1 MKDFTEKN
9 KGLVDKASKTA
20 EFAIKYGLE
29 VANSCDPLSAAIAV
43 GGKSGVGALLSKFSA
58 SQCAGIVGVIVSSIT
73 PQVYKYLFIIS
84 S

>member
-9 KGLVDKASKTA
+9 KYLLDKASKTA

-29 VANSCDPLSAAIAV
+29 VATSCDPLSAAIAV